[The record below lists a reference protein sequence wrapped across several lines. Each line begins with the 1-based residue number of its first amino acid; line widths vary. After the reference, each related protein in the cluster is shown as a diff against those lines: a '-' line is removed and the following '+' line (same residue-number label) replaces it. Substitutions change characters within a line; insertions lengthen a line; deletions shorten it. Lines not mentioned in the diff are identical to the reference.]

1 VASAFVRARHAALG
15 VEKVL
20 PASALP
26 YLAGWERIGETTP
39 AEPKAAESEPAE
51 RVLSGST
58 SDEPAGE
65 PDRAPRAKPVTSG
78 STPVGRPT
86 RTPKES

>member
-1 VASAFVRARHAALG
+1 VAAQFVRARNESLG

-26 YLAGWERIGETTP
+26 YLAGWRAIDPAPE
-39 AEPKAAESEPAE
+39 AEPAPDMAEATADPAPDDEPVADATAPAAE
-51 RVLSGST
+51 
-58 SDEPAGE
+58 
-65 PDRAPRAKPVTSG
+65 PVTPG

-86 RTPKES
+86 RKPKES